1 MEYNRNIS
9 KRYGVV
15 AMKLLRSRLGRMF
28 TFRWRDLAV
37 TLGIF
42 ALASVLC
49 TLLRFASDSDFHV
62 PLIFVLAV
70 LVVSLTTEGYL
81 WGMLGTVAAVLGV
94 NYAFTYPY
102 FQLDFSLTGYPLT
115 FICMFAVSFITC
127 TLTSRVREGE
137 KARIEGEREKMR
149 ANLLRAIS
157 HDFRTPLTGI
167 IGSINAVQENGGSLA
182 EAERR
187 QLLSDARSEA
197 EWLINMVENLLSITR
212 IGGDG
217 SAALHKEPQVVEE
230 VVWEAVTRFRK
241 QYPDFSVEI
250 KIPEELLLVDMDAVL
265 IEQVILN
272 LLINAAVH
280 GETSDAAVVSVACR
294 HGMAQFSVQD
304 NGVGIRQ
311 EELAHLFD
319 GYGLKKGD
327 GTARTAGIGL
337 SVCDTII
344 RAHGGSMAA
353 ENVSGGARISFTLPL
368 SGEKGD
374 GNGDQAADSDR

>member
-1 MEYNRNIS
+1 MKVLQTRFS
-9 KRYGVV
+9 K
-15 AMKLLRSRLGRMF
+15 MF

-42 ALASVLC
+42 ALASALC

-81 WGMLGTVAAVLGV
+81 WGMLGTVVAVLGV
-94 NYAFTYPY
+94 NYVFTYPY

-115 FICMFAVSFITC
+115 FICMFAVSAITC

-137 KARIEGEREKMR
+137 AARIEGEREKMR

-167 IGSINAVQENGGSLA
+167 VGSINAVQENGDILK

-217 SAALHKEPQVVEE
+217 GAALHKEPQVVEE
-230 VVWEAVTRFRK
+230 VVWEAVSRFRR

-250 KIPEELLLVDMDAVL
+250 KIPEELLLVEMDAVL

-280 GETSDAAVVSVACR
+280 GETADAAVVSVER
-294 HGMAQFSVQD
+294 WHGMALFGVQD
-304 NGVGIRQ
+304 NGVGIRK

-319 GYGLKKGD
+319 GYGARKGD

-344 RAHGGSMAA
+344 RAHGGSMSA
-353 ENVSGGARISFTLPL
+353 ENLPIGARISFTLPL
-368 SGEKGD
+368 SEGKGAYH
-374 GNGDQAADSDR
+374 GDQAENPDR